1 MSLKS
6 TNNIETN
13 KHEVIVEVS
22 AEVFNKAVNKVYRK
36 EVKKINIPG
45 FRKGKAPKAV
55 IEKMYGEGVF
65 YDDAIQDVYPEAL
78 GDAVVEAKL
87 DVVGVEDVSVEE
99 VGKDGLTFKAV
110 VIVKPEVSIS
120 DYAGIKVVAKST
132 EVTDELIN
140 AEIEK
145 VRDRNSR
152 LVTVEDRPA
161 QDGDITV
168 IDFEGFV
175 DGVAFEGGK
184 AENFNLTLGSGQFI
198 PGFEEQIVGKSTGDE
213 FTIDVT
219 FPEEYQAEELA
230 GKASQF
236 KIKLHEIKAKEL
248 PEVDDEF
255 IKDVSD
261 KVETVAEYKEELK
274 EEIAKRLQSES
285 EADTERQIIDK
296 LCDLLQAE
304 VPEVMYTNK
313 VNDMIREFDMRLRSQ
328 GMDMKTYL
336 EYTGMDIN
344 TISDSYKPQAEKR
357 VKLRLA
363 LEKIAELEGFT
374 EVSDDDV
381 EAEFTKLAD
390 MYNVEVEQ
398 AKNAIAVE
406 DLKKDIAVEK
416 AMDFVKESAI
426 KE

>member
-13 KHEVIVEVS
+13 KHEVVVEVS
-22 AEVFNKAVNKVYRK
+22 AEVFNKAVNAVYRK

-45 FRKGKAPKAV
+45 FRKGKAPKAI
-55 IEKMYGEGVF
+55 IEKMYGEQVF
-65 YDDAIQDVYPEAL
+65 YDDAIEAVYPEAL
-78 GDAVVEAKL
+78 GDAVMEAKL

-99 VGKDGLTFKAV
+99 VGKDGLTFKAI
-110 VIVKPEVSIS
+110 VIVKPEVAIS
-120 DYAGIKVVAKST
+120 DYAGIKIFAKPT
-132 EVTDELIN
+132 EVTDELID

-175 DGVAFEGGK
+175 DGVAFDGGK

-198 PGFEEQIVGKSTGDE
+198 PGFEEQIVGKSTGEE

-248 PEVDDEF
+248 PELDDEF
-255 IKDVSD
+255 VKDVSD
-261 KVETVAEYKEELK
+261 KETLAEYKDELK
-274 EEIAKRLQSES
+274 EEIATRLER
-285 EADTERQIIDK
+285 EADEDSERQIIDK

-304 VPEVMYTNK
+304 IPEVMYTNK

-336 EYTGMDIN
+336 QYTGMDIN
-344 TISDSYKPQAEKR
+344 TIADSYKPQAEKR

-374 EVSDDDV
+374 EVSDEDV
-381 EAEFTKLAD
+381 EAQFTKLAE
-390 MYNVEVEQ
+390 MYSVEVEQ

-406 DLKKDIAVEK
+406 DLKKDRAVEK